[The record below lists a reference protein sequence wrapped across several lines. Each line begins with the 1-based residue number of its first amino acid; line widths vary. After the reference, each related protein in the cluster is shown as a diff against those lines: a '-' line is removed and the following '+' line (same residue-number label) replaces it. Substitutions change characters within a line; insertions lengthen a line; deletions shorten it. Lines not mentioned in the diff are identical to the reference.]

1 MSSTVIKTTRA
12 RQCSTKYTSRNF
24 KFYAD
29 VSVLRDLVT
38 DSGVDAGTWKIRVFT
53 AGTLVV
59 RPVNGP
65 ADGSLDSP
73 AMPIPANGLLELELS
88 ALVSGTA
95 TNILVM
101 W

>member
-1 MSSTVIKTTRA
+1 MTMQKTSRPYQST
-12 RQCSTKYTSRNF
+12 TKYTSRNF
-24 KFYAD
+24 KMYAD
-29 VSVLRDLVT
+29 VSALRDLVT
-38 DSGVDAGTWKIRVFT
+38 DSGVNVGSWKIHVFT

-65 ADGSLDSP
+65 ADGSKDVNLGTV
-73 AMPIPANGLLELELS
+73 AANTKLELELA

-95 TNILVM
+95 TNVLVS

>member
-1 MSSTVIKTTRA
+1 MSSTVIKTSRA
-12 RQCSTKYTSRNF
+12 RQCATKYTSRNF
-24 KFYAD
+24 KLYAD

-38 DSGVDAGTWKIRVFT
+38 DSGVDAGTWKIHVFG

-65 ADGSLDSP
+65 VDGSLDTSLTV
-73 AMPIPANGLLELELS
+73 PANTKLDLELA

-95 TNILVM
+95 TAILVE